1 MASGSVDPFLIC
13 PARQS
18 WQLRQPPTD
27 PQTAARLAS
36 ELGLSPT
43 MATILAGRGFSD
55 AVTAEEFLQPGLEQL
70 HSPFLFEAME
80 AAVERILSALQ
91 RGERI
96 AVHGD
101 YDVDGITGTVLLVT
115 VLGHLGADV
124 EFILPHRIDDGYGL
138 NPSGIDKA
146 HAAGARL
153 LIAVDC
159 GVTALAAAERAT
171 ELGIDLIIA
180 DHHVP
185 LTELPE
191 AVAII
196 NPRITGCGY
205 PEGDLAAVGLAFK
218 LARGVLQRH
227 SGHASG
233 ISMLKLVALGTVA
246 DLVPLTGE
254 NRAMTW
260 HGLRGLSQATNP
272 GLRALLKVAGLEG
285 CRVDA
290 GDVAFRIG
298 PRINAAGRLGHPND
312 AAELFLT
319 RDPARAT
326 KLANRLQRLNS
337 ERQQVEKH
345 VTREALEMPVGE
357 NDPIVVAAGEGWHR
371 GVVGIV
377 AARLVEQWGRPALAI
392 SIEGGRAYGSA
403 RSVTGFSIVGAL
415 DGVAELLDRHGG
427 HPQAAGFELEASR
440 IGELREALLATNS
453 HVDIAALRPALL
465 CDIDVDPEQI
475 TPALALELERLAP
488 FGVGNPRP
496 RLLCR
501 DLHPLGEPQLLKEA
515 HMKLRLRGGDGEVEA
530 LAWRRGALVEEL
542 VGMKRLDLV
551 AKLKPRRWGGRLI
564 AQLEI
569 DDLAAWSR
577 SDPSAAH

>member
-1 MASGSVDPFLIC
+1 M
-13 PARQS
+13 
-18 WQLRQPPTD
+18 
-27 PQTAARLAS
+27 
-36 ELGLSPT
+36 
-43 MATILAGRGFSD
+43 
-55 AVTAEEFLQPGLEQL
+55 
-70 HSPFLFEAME
+70 
-80 AAVERILSALQ
+80 
-91 RGERI
+91 
-96 AVHGD
+96 
-101 YDVDGITGTVLLVT
+101 
-115 VLGHLGADV
+115 
-124 EFILPHRIDDGYGL
+124 
-138 NPSGIDKA
+138 
-146 HAAGARL
+146 
-153 LIAVDC
+153 
-159 GVTALAAAERAT
+159 
-171 ELGIDLIIA
+171 
-180 DHHVP
+180 
-185 LTELPE
+185 
-191 AVAII
+191 
-196 NPRITGCGY
+196 
-205 PEGDLAAVGLAFK
+205 
-218 LARGVLQRH
+218 
-227 SGHASG
+227 
-233 ISMLKLVALGTVA
+233 
-246 DLVPLTGE
+246 
-254 NRAMTW
+254 
-260 HGLRGLSQATNP
+260 
-272 GLRALLKVAGLEG
+272 
-285 CRVDA
+285 
-290 GDVAFRIG
+290 
-298 PRINAAGRLGHPND
+298 
-312 AAELFLT
+312 
-319 RDPARAT
+319 
-326 KLANRLQRLNS
+326 
-337 ERQQVEKH
+337 
-345 VTREALEMPVGE
+345 GE

>member
-1 MASGSVDPFLIC
+1 MAPGSVDPFLIC

-27 PQTAARLAS
+27 PQAAARLAS

-260 HGLRGLSQATNP
+260 HGLRGLSRQPIPACERCSRSP
-272 GLRALLKVAGLEG
+272 GSRVAGLMRAMSRSVSGRESTLRADSGIRMMPPSCFLRAIRLVPRSWPIG
-285 CRVDA
+285 CSASTASASKLRSTSLGRRSRCRWV
-290 GDVAFRIG
+290 RTIPLLL
-298 PRINAAGRLGHPND
+298 PR
-312 AAELFLT
+312 
-319 RDPARAT
+319 
-326 KLANRLQRLNS
+326 
-337 ERQQVEKH
+337 ER
-345 VTREALEMPVGE
+345 
-357 NDPIVVAAGEGWHR
+357 
-371 GVVGIV
+371 VGI
-377 AARLVEQWGRPALAI
+377 AA
-392 SIEGGRAYGSA
+392 
-403 RSVTGFSIVGAL
+403 
-415 DGVAELLDRHGG
+415 
-427 HPQAAGFELEASR
+427 
-440 IGELREALLATNS
+440 
-453 HVDIAALRPALL
+453 
-465 CDIDVDPEQI
+465 
-475 TPALALELERLAP
+475 
-488 FGVGNPRP
+488 
-496 RLLCR
+496 
-501 DLHPLGEPQLLKEA
+501 
-515 HMKLRLRGGDGEVEA
+515 
-530 LAWRRGALVEEL
+530 
-542 VGMKRLDLV
+542 
-551 AKLKPRRWGGRLI
+551 
-564 AQLEI
+564 
-569 DDLAAWSR
+569 
-577 SDPSAAH
+577 